1 MKQSE
6 VRKFLDENVVGQLRN
21 GLFFEASVEERN
33 GKPTVVENSEDGVI
47 DSSEIKWLT
56 IAQKYC

>member
-21 GLFFEASVEERN
+21 GLFFEASVTKRN
-33 GKPTVVENSEDGVI
+33 GKPIAVENSEDEVI

-56 IAQKYC
+56 TAQRYC

>member
-21 GLFFEASVEERN
+21 GLFFEASVTKRN
-33 GKPTVVENSEDGVI
+33 GKPTVVENSEGVI

-56 IAQKYC
+56 TAQRYC

>member
-21 GLFFEASVEERN
+21 GLFFEASVEKRN

-56 IAQKYC
+56 TAQRYC

>member
-6 VRKFLDENVVGQLRN
+6 VRKFLDENVVGQLCN
-21 GLFFEASVEERN
+21 GLFFEASVKERN

-56 IAQKYC
+56 TAQRYC